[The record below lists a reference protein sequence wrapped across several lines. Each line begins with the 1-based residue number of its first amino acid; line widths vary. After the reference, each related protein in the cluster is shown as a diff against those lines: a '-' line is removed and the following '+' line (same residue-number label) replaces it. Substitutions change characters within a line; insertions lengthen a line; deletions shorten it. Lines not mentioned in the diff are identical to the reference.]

1 MVESLFIVLVVI
13 LLALAVFDLVV
24 GVSNDAVN
32 FLTSAVGAKAGT
44 FRAIMIVASLGIFIG
59 AISAGGMM
67 EVARKGLFFPGK
79 FSFQDIMF
87 IYVVVMLSDVLLLDI
102 FNSLKLPT
110 STTVSIVFE
119 LLGASMAISLLNM
132 YHADVPLG
140 DWGEYINAT
149 KALQKIM
156 AIFLSVGLAFAFG
169 WVVQFVLRTL
179 VTFDYMRFK
188 KLGGSLFG
196 AVSVVIVINFIIN
209 VAFKNSPLKEW
220 DSISWMIANFHL
232 VSLLS
237 FVLSAGVFLVLA
249 KGNFDPFKFITFL
262 GTFALAMAFASNDLV
277 NFIGVPVAS
286 YDAFVIW
293 KDSGIPAKEFM
304 MTPFMEEGLPA
315 NQWFLVLAGLIMG
328 STLWL
333 SKKARK
339 VIQTSVDLS
348 RQEGGKERFKP
359 NEPVRWV
366 VRGISGFANRFVK
379 IIPDQVVN
387 TIDNRFNRKPVMEL
401 SASDAP
407 AFDMVRASVN
417 LMVAALVISWGT
429 AYKLPLST
437 TYVSFM
443 VLMGTS
449 LADRAWNRDSAVYR
463 VSGVFAVIGG
473 WFITALAAMSLAGF
487 FAWIVYSF
495 ELIGVAL
502 VIAMVISGIVLV
514 NKLTKE
520 TQSDGEP
527 ASALPEEWQSCTQ
540 EAFESELKVHVT
552 QRLDWFLTFNAA
564 VLEGLTVNS
573 AKKLKPVL
581 NRVSEYGVDAVSW
594 QDRLSRELAIHK
606 KGGKGRGKS
615 LMKLARMEE
624 GLFTE
629 AEQLTRDCRDHL
641 LNLHRPLAKEQILRL
656 QAVNDGL
663 KKEVEGLKLTLT
675 DDTVQPTDAQEL
687 HDSLALSMEAQIN
700 GLIEERYNF
709 KNSVMYFD
717 YLDAMR
723 DCLRILQEMT
733 ALAKHR

>member
-1 MVESLFIVLVVI
+1 MVETLFIALVI
-13 LLALAVFDLVV
+13 LLLALAIFDLVV

-32 FLTSAVGAKAGT
+32 FLTSAVGSKAGS
-44 FRAIMIVASLGIFIG
+44 FKAIMIVASLGIFVG

-87 IYVVVMLSDVLLLDI
+87 IYVVVMLSDVLLLDV
-102 FNSLKLPT
+102 FNSLRLPT

-119 LLGASMAISLLNM
+119 LLGASMAVALLNM
-132 YHADVPLG
+132 FHNNVSLNE
-140 DWGEYINAT
+140 WGEYINAT
-149 KALQKIM
+149 KALQKIV
-156 AIFLSVGLAFAFG
+156 AIFLSVGVAFLVGWIVQLA
-169 WVVQFVLRTL
+169 LRTI

-188 KLGGSLFG
+188 KLGGSLFAG
-196 AVSVVIVINFIIN
+196 ISLVIVISFIIN

-220 DSISWMIANFHL
+220 EFIAMLIEHFAL
-232 VSLLS
+232 VSLAVFALS
-237 FVLSAGVFLVLA
+237 VPVFYVLA
-249 KGNFDPFKFITFL
+249 GGKFNPFKFITFL

-286 YDAFVIW
+286 FDAFMVW
-293 KDSGIPAKEFM
+293 KDSGIPANEFM
-304 MTPFMEEGLPA
+304 MTPFMEDGLPA
-315 NQWFLVLAGLIMG
+315 NQLFLILAGIIMG

-348 RQEGGKERFKP
+348 RQGATSERFKP

-366 VRGISGFANRFVK
+366 VKGISAFANSFVK
-379 IIPDQVVN
+379 LIPDQIVN

-401 SASDAP
+401 RTTDAP

-463 VSGVFAVIGG
+463 VSGVFTVIGG
-473 WFITALAAMSLAGF
+473 WFITAFAALLLSSF
-487 FAWIVYSF
+487 FAALVYSLEF
-495 ELIGVAL
+495 VGI
-502 VIAMVISGIVLV
+502 VIVIIVVVLGIVLV
-514 NKLTKE
+514 NKLTHESERDEKP
-520 TQSDGEP
+520 T
-527 ASALPEEWQSCTQ
+527 SALPETWETLNQ
-540 EAFESELKVHVT
+540 EAFEEELCLHVSN
-552 QRLDWFLTFNAA
+552 RLKWFTVQMNEILA
-564 VLEGLTVNS
+564 GLKNDDAEALKPILNS
-573 AKKLKPVL
+573 ASACAADSL
-581 NRVSEYGVDAVSW
+581 AW
-594 QDRLSRELAIHK
+594 QTRISH
-606 KGGKGRGKS
+606 
-615 LMKLARMEE
+615 KLALSTRETKERVKVLIKLTRMEE

-629 AEQLTRDCRDHL
+629 LMQLIRDCREHI
-641 LNLHRPLAKEQILRL
+641 LNLQTPLEAEQIRQLQEVNSQLAIRTEELRAFL
-656 QAVNDGL
+656 SGRNSRTKYSQDL
-663 KKEVEGLKLTLT
+663 
-675 DDTVQPTDAQEL
+675 DA
-687 HDSLALSMEAQIN
+687 SLATSMENQIN

-717 YLDAMR
+717 YLDAIR
-723 DCLRILQEMT
+723 DCLHTLEELT
-733 ALAKHR
+733 VLAKPK